1 MDLGTGVAIV
11 MRHAGIADIAD
22 LHVGNDA
29 ACVCV
34 HHAVPCRQHM
44 LLANEG
50 AAALDDLAA
59 GREAEAIRAVL
70 SRHDAAM
77 LGSHSQTSNIRF

>member
-1 MDLGTGVAIV
+1 MDLGTGAAIV
-11 MRHAGIADIAD
+11 MRHAGVAGVAD

-29 ACVCV
+29 ASVCV
-34 HHAVPCRQHM
+34 HDAVPCRQHV

-70 SRHDAAM
+70 C
-77 LGSHSQTSNIRF
+77 